1 MNLPEEFLLRILL
14 EFTYRQLLELRVLSR
29 KFKDFIDAKS
39 DLGNEF
45 WRLKNQFDFNI
56 DYSYPKQSYISYKK
70 YIPDNLPIELVPSV
84 KTSKNWLEEYISN
97 LRLIEAP
104 KLVNAVLKGNIE
116 LVKEL
121 LDFGVSSNTR
131 SKILF
136 KHFNKNFKNPSVL
149 MLASYY
155 GYSDIVDI
163 LLYYKAR
170 IDFVD
175 YEGNTALA
183 YTIIGANQFR
193 IVAGYSDIVDK
204 LLLAGSN
211 VNWKTKNGDTLLILI
226 SAGLS
231 ENRNIIA
238 ERLLKVKE
246 IDLNS
251 LGTNNWSALD
261 WAIYRNNV
269 EIAEL
274 IKKAG
279 GKSVSDIIEIV
290 HET

>member
-14 EFTYRQLLELRVLSR
+14 EFTYRQLLVLRVLSR

-56 DYSYPKQSYISYKK
+56 DYSYPKQSYLFYKK
-70 YIPDNLPIELVPSV
+70 YILDNLHIEFVPSV
-84 KTSKNWLEEYISN
+84 RIVAKNWLEEYISN
-97 LRLIEAP
+97 LRLIKVP
-104 KLVNAVLKGNIE
+104 KLVKAVVKGNIE

-131 SKILF
+131 DKGLI
-136 KHFNKNFKNPSVL
+136 KHFKNPSVL

-155 GYSDIVDI
+155 GFSDIVDI
-163 LLYYKAR
+163 LLYYRAR

-175 YEGNTALA
+175 GDGKTALA
-183 YTIIGANQFR
+183 HAILGANRLR

-204 LLLAGSN
+204 LLLAGAN
-211 VNWKTKNGDTLLILI
+211 VNWKTKNGDTPLILI
-226 SAGLS
+226 SAGRS

-246 IDLNS
+246 MDLNI

-269 EIAEL
+269 EITEL